1 MAPVFKEVN
10 KEFVMEKTYEIFQIA
25 DEVDNKRDIIFES
38 LNNLH
43 KRGFSVDSR
52 NYKSVYTGIL
62 GEDKDLEDLFEMFN
76 VDHPEDFHGR
86 SMSVSDVIVFTDD
99 HVSKAYYVD
108 SFGFKEV
115 PEFLNGGAEV

>member
-1 MAPVFKEVN
+1 
-10 KEFVMEKTYEIFQIA
+10 MEKTYEIFQIT
-25 DEVDNKRDIIFES
+25 DEADNKHDIIFES

-43 KRGFSVDSR
+43 KRSFPVDSR

-62 GEDKDLEDLFEMFN
+62 RENEDLEDLFEKFN

-86 SMSVSDVIVFTDD
+86 SMSVSDVIVITED
-99 HVSKAYYVD
+99 SISRAYYVD

-115 PEFLNGGAEV
+115 PEFLKRAEEV